1 MRNKILVT
9 HAWINGIG
17 GRQHNVVSNALRHFV
32 WSNFQHAW
40 CETHAW
46 CTCVYLVNDCAFWWE
61 VTVVEAYHSSA
72 LQWFTPKCTSSSAT
86 HLQSLILNLVY
97 RVACPL
103 CHQVVLVRR
112 LLMCWLHPQN
122 WLAVRFLIR
131 WLTSKFVEIA
141 TPEMLWS
148 GYVTN
153 IDFTGIQI
161 CSNFLSIHERI
172 LEGSDPLHIND

>member
-1 MRNKILVT
+1 MPVVYTNAIMMEVVDWEDRRWWQAREWVQRYRRQLTPQQIDEKQDT
-9 HAWINGIG
+9 GDPCMNGIG

-97 RVACPL
+97 RVVCPL

-122 WLAVRFLIR
+122 WLAV
-131 WLTSKFVEIA
+131 
-141 TPEMLWS
+141 
-148 GYVTN
+148 
-153 IDFTGIQI
+153 
-161 CSNFLSIHERI
+161 
-172 LEGSDPLHIND
+172 